1 MMTAPTSVSTR
12 SIPALC
18 AGDRLTRDEFER
30 RYAAMPHCKK
40 AELIEGVVYMP
51 SPVSAARHGDPQAL
65 LVFWLCHYV
74 LRTPGL
80 RCSDNATV
88 RLDLDNEPQPDVHL
102 RLLPG
107 HGGRTQIGPEGYVE
121 GPPELVV
128 EVTASR
134 ASYDLHDKLD
144 VYRRSGVR
152 EYLVYR
158 VDDAEVDW
166 FVLTGGRYE
175 AMRGDG
181 NGVLCSVVFPGLWLD
196 VPALLRSDG
205 AALLACLERGLASD
219 EHARFVESQSGQ

>member
-1 MMTAPTSVSTR
+1 MTAPTTVSTR

-51 SPVSAARHGDPQAL
+51 SPVRAARHGDPQAL

-88 RLDLDNEPQPDVHL
+88 RLDQDNEPQPDVHL

-107 HGGRTQIGPEGYVE
+107 HGGRTQIGPEGYV
-121 GPPELVV
+121 
-128 EVTASR
+128 
-134 ASYDLHDKLD
+134 
-144 VYRRSGVR
+144 
-152 EYLVYR
+152 
-158 VDDAEVDW
+158 DAEVDW

-175 AMRGDG
+175 AMRRDE
-181 NGVLCSVVFPGLWLD
+181 NGVLCSVVFPGLWLA
-196 VPALLRSDG
+196 VPALLRGDL
-205 AALLACLERGLASD
+205 AALHACLHQGLTSD
-219 EHARFVESQSGQ
+219 EHARFVAGMSPPSGP